1 MSLSEFESCLRSDG
15 YNTCGNLPQFA
26 KFVHFGDV
34 GESDTIATSVSTTV
48 STAFTPVLT
57 TVSFPSTASPFT
69 SPCDLTALK
78 TFVKEEGFVLA
89 KKVAKSAGEG
99 LGDLSKK
106 TLDSVLNSAVLSN
119 FFNAVVDA
127 LPTGFIYFILTLG
140 ILGIIL
146 LLICYSSKQ
155 QAQIAAATIDALTKI
170 VVVKNNPGIIYFLFI
185 YLFFIYYF
193 ILFYKYNEM
202 FFLFYF

>member
-15 YNTCGNLPQFA
+15 YNTCVNLPQFA

-48 STAFTPVLT
+48 STAFTSVLT

-89 KKVAKSAGEG
+89 K
-99 LGDLSKK
+99 
-106 TLDSVLNSAVLSN
+106 
-119 FFNAVVDA
+119 
-127 LPTGFIYFILTLG
+127 
-140 ILGIIL
+140 
-146 LLICYSSKQ
+146 
-155 QAQIAAATIDALTKI
+155 
-170 VVVKNNPGIIYFLFI
+170 
-185 YLFFIYYF
+185 
-193 ILFYKYNEM
+193 
-202 FFLFYF
+202 